1 MSKETKTEKRAPRAQ
16 ETRMTK
22 KAKTPWKPPSMLEV
36 PNDPP
41 AGMVY
46 RWIRAETLGQE
57 DRTNVSKGFVSWLSK
72 TRRSSGY
79 DYPTVDDGRHAGVI
93 GVGGLILCKNRRRY
107 RRTKI

>member
-16 ETRMTK
+16 ETRMTTQR
-22 KAKTPWKPPSMLEV
+22 AKTPWKPPSMLEV

-57 DRTNVSKGFVSWLSK
+57 DRTNVSKRFRSKFV
-72 TRRSSGY
+72 TG
-79 DYPTVDDGRHAGVI
+79 
-93 GVGGLILCKNRRRY
+93 
-107 RRTKI
+107 